1 MLEYWIWLAQLP
13 QVNLRTKRN
22 LLEYFGTAEAI
33 FAAEREELLQ
43 VEGVSGDTADAM
55 GNHDLT
61 QSEEILE
68 ECQRKGASILTCAD
82 ARYPQRLKNIY
93 DAPILL
99 YYKGTLPDFD
109 SLPVIGVVGTR
120 KASAYGMSVA
130 RRLGY
135 EISMCGGLVVSGLA
149 AGNDAAAMGGA
160 LLAGKPTVGVL
171 GCGIDV
177 VFPKSNLQLFGDTER
192 YGCILSEYGPGVRPD
207 RWNFPRRNRIISGL
221 SCGVVVVEAPIRS
234 GSLITAREANEQGRD
249 VYVVPGNVDM
259 PSFSGSLQLMN
270 DGAKAVAC
278 GWDVMQEYT
287 YHFPDIV
294 HQDAT
299 KLPTCEDK
307 KAEEIVAQKPHS
319 PQKRKPSEQAL
330 PEKSI
335 DKVPSP
341 AYIDLSEIL
350 RGKSPDEQLIINAV
364 GMKERLVDDIIA
376 ETGLS
381 AARMMCLLTLL
392 EIRKVIVRLPGKRIA
407 LRK

>member
-13 QVNLRTKRN
+13 AVILRTKHN

-33 FAAEREELLQ
+33 FSADREELLQ
-43 VEGVSGDTADAM
+43 VEGMTGETADAM
-55 GNHDLT
+55 DDHDLT
-61 QSEEILE
+61 QAEQTLE
-68 ECQRKGASILTCAD
+68 ECQRKGASILTYAD

-93 DAPILL
+93 DSPVLL
-99 YYKGTLPDFD
+99 YYKGALPDFD

-130 RRLGY
+130 RRFGY

-149 AGNDAAAMGGA
+149 AGNDAAAMSGA
-160 LLAGKPTVGVL
+160 LLAGKSTVGVL

-177 VFPKSNLQLFGDTER
+177 IFPKSNQYLFGDTER

-207 RWNFPRRNRIISGL
+207 KWNFPRRNRIISGL

-249 VYVVPGNVDM
+249 VFVVPGNVDM
-259 PSFSGSLQLMN
+259 PSFSGSLQLLN

-278 GWDVMQEYT
+278 GWDVMQEYK

-299 KLPTCEDK
+299 KLPSNEMP
-307 KAEEIVAQKPHS
+307 KAEEAVAQKPSS
-319 PQKRKPSEQAL
+319 PRKKKSSETVSS
-330 PEKSI
+330 EKSI

-341 AYIDLSEIL
+341 AYIDLSKIL
-350 RGKSPDEQLIINAV
+350 QGKSPDEQLIINAV
-364 GMKERLVDDIIA
+364 GMKERLVDDVIA